1 MHTDFLRLLAEQPR
15 DATFAYRGAV
25 PITVAEFLSDV
36 ARVRPVVCGAAAVV
50 NLCDDR
56 YAFLVVMA
64 AALAEGRTSL
74 LPSSRAHDVVG
85 EVTTLWPGSVAVDDQ
100 YLAMAPPLR
109 SAEAEIEVDPAM
121 TALIGFT
128 SGSTGQPKP
137 NAKTVASL
145 MASTARNAEMLRAAL
160 APGSGVPSIV
170 ATVPPQHMYGIEL
183 SVYLP
188 LLAGFPVSAARPLF
202 PADIAECLAAVA
214 RPRVLVSTPVHLR
227 ALLDSGV
234 QLPAIDLLVSATAP
248 LDAVLAA
255 AIEARC
261 SAPLLE
267 LFGSTETCVIASR
280 QTAREVSWRKW
291 SGVTLQS
298 VPDGTWVNAP
308 WFQEPKLLQ
317 DHLRIVDDQQF
328 VLEGR
333 QQDLVDIAGKRASLA
348 DLTQRLL
355 KLPGVLDA
363 AFVLPDSDAT
373 GRVQRL
379 AAIVVAPGRS
389 AADLL
394 RELRKGCDPVFLPR
408 PLRLVARLP
417 RNDTGKLRR
426 ADLLALL
433 SAHGEA

>member
-1 MHTDFLRLLAEQPR
+1 MPIENLRLLADQPLS
-15 DATFAYRGAV
+15 AAFAYRGSTRIDV
-25 PITVAEFLSDV
+25 GTFRRDV
-36 ARVRPVVCGAAAVV
+36 AAARPGMQAGTAVI
-50 NLCDDR
+50 NLCEDR
-56 YAFLVVMA
+56 YAFLVCMA

-74 LPSSRAHDVVG
+74 LPSSRAPDVVQ
-85 EVTTLWPGSVAVDDQ
+85 EVATLWPGAIAVDDTALPGDQ
-100 YLAMAPPLR
+100 PEP
-109 SAEAEIEVDPAM
+109 EALGPIEIDPAL

-145 MASTARNAEMLRAAL
+145 MASTARNAASLLAAL
-160 APGSGVPSIV
+160 PAGSGLPSLV

-188 LLAGFPVSAARPLF
+188 LLAGWPVSAARPLF
-202 PADIAECLAAVA
+202 PADIAEALAAVT

-234 QLPAIDLLVSATAP
+234 QLPDIDLLVSATAP
-248 LDAVLAA
+248 LDATLAQ
-255 AIEARC
+255 AIEQRC
-261 SAPLLE
+261 QAPLLE

-280 QTAREVSWRKW
+280 QTARELSWQRLADVS
-291 SGVTLQS
+291 LQS
-298 VPDGTWVNAP
+298 VPEGTWVNAP
-308 WFQEPKLLQ
+308 WFAEPKLLQ
-317 DHLRIVDDQQF
+317 DHLRVLADGRF

-363 AFVLPDSDAT
+363 AFVLPDADHT
-373 GRVQRL
+373 GRVPRL
-379 AAIVVAPGRS
+379 AALVVAPGRS
-389 AADLL
+389 PADLL
-394 RELRKGCDPVFLPR
+394 QELRKGCDPVFLPR
-408 PLRLVARLP
+408 PLRLVDRLP
-417 RNDTGKLRR
+417 RNETGKLRR

-433 SAHGEA
+433 KGI